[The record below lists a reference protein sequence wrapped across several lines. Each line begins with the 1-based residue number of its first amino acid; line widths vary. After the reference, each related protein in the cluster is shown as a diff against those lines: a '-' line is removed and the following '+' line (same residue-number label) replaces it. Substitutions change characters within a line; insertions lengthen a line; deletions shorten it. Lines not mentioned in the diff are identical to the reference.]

1 MYTASIFMGL
11 VSALVGYADRRD
23 LGGKRLGFLS
33 YGSGSK
39 SKVFSGVL
47 RANFTAQLRG
57 LDLEGALVNRRGIS
71 FAAYEALHA
80 RTAQGPLAP
89 ASEGAVLDRIETE
102 GNLLG
107 YRRYR
112 WVQN

>member
-1 MYTASIFMGL
+1 MPTDTTS
-11 VSALVGYADRRD
+11 
-23 LGGKRLGFLS
+23 GGKRLGFLS

-39 SKVFSGVL
+39 SQVFSGVM
-47 RANFTAQLRG
+47 RADFAAQLRG
-57 LDLEGALVNRRGIS
+57 LNLEAAIVDRREVS
-71 FAAYEALHA
+71 FAEYEALHA

-89 ASEGAVLDRIETE
+89 ASQGAVLDRIETE

>member
-1 MYTASIFMGL
+1 
-11 VSALVGYADRRD
+11 VSALVGYANRRD

-47 RANFTAQLRG
+47 RANFAAQLTG
-57 LDLEGALVNRRGIS
+57 LDLEGSMANRREVS
-71 FAAYEALHA
+71 FVEYEALHA
-80 RTAQGPLAP
+80 RTARGPLAP
-89 ASEGAVLDRIETE
+89 AESGAVLDGIGTQ

-107 YRRYR
+107 YRSYR
-112 WVQN
+112 WVSEAS